1 LRLLD
6 GYLVEWH
13 VWSAYHP
20 GAELFGPVS
29 AEPAAAV
36 ATGAFPSLT
45 LPTMQG
51 PSRPITLEA
60 PVNLVVL
67 WAAWCPPCKEELP
80 RIQRLVSEHA
90 GTVAAVGVAIHMP
103 EDDAEKQAA
112 RDFVAKAGVTFPN
125 FMVDEPAYERL
136 DSLLRGLG
144 RNGIVLP
151 TVVVAE
157 QGGHIRSVFAGKDV
171 AKLPDALAAL
181 PAVAATP

>member
-1 LRLLD
+1 
-6 GYLVEWH
+6 
-13 VWSAYHP
+13 
-20 GAELFGPVS
+20 
-29 AEPAAAV
+29 
-36 ATGAFPSLT
+36 
-45 LPTMQG
+45 MQG

-157 QGGHIRSVFAGKDV
+157 QGGQIRSVFAGKDV